1 MMDFAKKAFKAVA
14 PIAIDEGGKFL
25 KGKIEGMG
33 AKNKTKKHRK
43 GKGFLDDI
51 ASGLI
56 HVGIPTATTLAGTYL
71 GGPVGGIVGD
81 AVGNLAADEIG
92 KATGRGMMSMRRRNN
107 GGALRP
113 AGY

>member
-1 MMDFAKKAFKAVA
+1 
-14 PIAIDEGGKFL
+14 
-25 KGKIEGMG
+25 MG
-33 AKNKTKKHRK
+33 AKNKTKNHKKHTK

-56 HVGIPTATTLAGTYL
+56 HVGIPTASTLAGTYL
-71 GGPVGGIVGD
+71 GGPLGGLAGE
-81 AVGNLAADEIG
+81 ALGNLAADEIG
-92 KATGRGMMSMRRRNN
+92 KATGRGMSRRRRNN